1 MVVDELD
8 QTIDLIFNKA
18 LIKDDGGTI
27 VDIDLNIIEKE
38 LGYVSKEYKELRED
52 STTWQKFTQFSNK
65 IDQTPSA
72 PPINIGVSKAHKASS
87 VIPFHD

>member
-1 MVVDELD
+1 MGELD

-27 VDIDLNIIEKE
+27 VDIDLNIIENE
-38 LGYVSKEYKELRED
+38 LGYVPQEYKELRED
-52 STTWQKFTQFSNK
+52 STTWRKSIQFSNN
-65 IDQTPSA
+65 IDQTPPT
-72 PPINIGVSKAHKASS
+72 PPINIGVSKAHKESS